1 MLPAMVD
8 QAHDANDSR
17 EAVTFQR
24 ALELDATTAR
34 RLDEAYARL
43 DRHDDKIDALRNRT
57 RSRAAS
63 CVRFSEQLGE
73 CQEHHRECEKRLDEC
88 EKDRREIK
96 TTMSGLQSQ
105 VSEIKSQ
112 VLPGNQ

>member
-1 MLPAMVD
+1 MVD

-17 EAVTFQR
+17 EAVTFKR
-24 ALELDATTAR
+24 ALELDATTKR

-43 DRHDDKIDALRNRT
+43 DRHDDKIDALREQN
-57 RSRAAS
+57 AEQGGQLHAIQK
-63 CVRFSEQLGE
+63 QLGE
-73 CQEHHRECEKRLDEC
+73 CQEHHDECEKRLDEC

-105 VSEIKSQ
+105 VTEIKSQ